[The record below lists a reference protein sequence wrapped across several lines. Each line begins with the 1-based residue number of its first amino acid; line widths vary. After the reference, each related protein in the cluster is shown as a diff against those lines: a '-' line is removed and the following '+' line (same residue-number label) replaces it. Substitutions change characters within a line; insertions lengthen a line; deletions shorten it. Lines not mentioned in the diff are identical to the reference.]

1 MQRRLPFL
9 ALLALSTTALAQ
21 TPAPTSAAPPAADPN
36 TYLEDIHGARALDT
50 VKRWNTRSLAALED
64 KPGYAA
70 YRQRALDLLQ
80 DARQIAMP
88 DQILG
93 DQVVNLWQDRANPR
107 GLWRVASLASFGSG
121 KPVWRKLIDVDALGK
136 AEGKSWVWKG
146 ATCRSP
152 SYDRCMIALSN
163 GGGDAVVEREFDI
176 PSGKFVADG
185 FVVPMFKSGVNWA
198 GPDALYVATD
208 FGPDSLTTSG
218 LPRTAKLWR
227 RGTPLSVATEIA
239 SAAPSDVGIN
249 TAVFTEGD
257 RRYALVSRDIDFFHS
272 KRSHVAADG
281 RLVATPLPDD
291 AVIDTV
297 LDGRLIA
304 TLSSDWRGIP
314 AGAVV
319 AYAIADVL
327 AGREPTIER
336 VLVPTARQAVEQ
348 VDSSKSV
355 LWVKMLDDVSGRLVS
370 LTRGADGVWTQSV
383 AALPTASTIH
393 LEATAGKDDL
403 AYAMVEGFL
412 SPPALYAVRPAT
424 KPVAVDTLPA
434 RFDASR
440 MQVEQRFATSK
451 DGTKIPYFL
460 VRKKGTPGSAA
471 GPVPALVHAYGGFRN
486 AQTPTYLVDQPYRSG
501 PAGLFWVEEGNA
513 FVLANIRGGGEYGP
527 RWHQATLRENRQ
539 KAYDDLHAVGDDLVR
554 TGVSAKR
561 KIAVSGRSNGGLL
574 VGVAM
579 EQRPDLYGAIVMGSP
594 LLDMQKYSHLS
605 AGASWMGEYG
615 DPDKPADWAFI
626 GQYSPYQNLKRG
638 VKYPVPFIYTSTEDD
653 RVHPGHA
660 RKFAARLEAYGDP
673 FFYYENPEGGHAAGA
688 DKIEDAKRA
697 ALVTV
702 YLNTQLAT
710 SPQR

>member
-21 TPAPTSAAPPAADPN
+21 TPAPVPATDPN
-36 TYLEDIHGARALDT
+36 AYLEDIHGTRALDT
-50 VKRWNTRSLAALED
+50 VKRWNTRSLAALEA
-64 KPGYAA
+64 KPGYAR

-80 DARQIAMP
+80 ANRQIATP

-93 DQVVNLWQDRANPR
+93 DQVLNLWQDKTNVR
-107 GLWRVASLASFGSG
+107 GLWRVASLASFTSG
-121 KPVWRKLIDVDALGK
+121 KPVWRTLIDVDALGK

-152 SYDRCMIALSN
+152 SYDHCMVALSN
-163 GGGDAVVEREFDI
+163 GGGDAVEEREFDI

-185 FVVPMFKSGVNWA
+185 FVVPSFKTRLNWA
-198 GPDALYVATD
+198 SPDALYVATD
-208 FGPDSLTTSG
+208 FGTGSLTKSG
-218 LPRTAKLWR
+218 YPRTVKRWQ
-227 RGTPLSVATEIA
+227 RGTPLTSASIVTSATQD
-239 SAAPSDVGIN
+239 DVGIS
-249 TAVFTEGD
+249 TDVYSEGD
-257 RRYALVSRDIDFFHS
+257 RRYAIVSRDVDFFHS
-272 KRSHVAADG
+272 KRNHVADDG
-281 RLVATPLPDD
+281 RLVASPLPDD
-291 AVIDTV
+291 AVLNTV

-304 TLSSDWRGIP
+304 TLASDWRGIP
-314 AGAVV
+314 SGSVV
-319 AYAIADVL
+319 AYSIADVL
-327 AGREPTIER
+327 ARLAPTIER
-336 VLVPTARQAVEQ
+336 VLVPTSTQAVEQ

-370 LTRGADGVWTQSV
+370 LTRGADGRWTQGV

-393 LEATAGKDDL
+393 LDATAGKDDV
-403 AYAMVEGFL
+403 AFAMVESFL
-412 SPPALYAVRPAT
+412 SPPALYAVRPNA
-424 KPVAVDTLPA
+424 KPVTVDTLPA
-434 RFDASR
+434 RFDAST
-440 MQVEQRFATSK
+440 MEVEQRFATSK

-460 VRKKGTPGSAA
+460 VRKKGTT

-527 RWHQATLRENRQ
+527 RWHQMPLRENRQ

-554 TGVSAKR
+554 TGVSAKQ

-594 LLDMQKYSHLS
+594 LLDMQRYSHLS
-605 AGASWMGEYG
+605 AGASWIGEYG

-626 GQYSPYQNLKRG
+626 SKYSPYQNLKRG
-638 VKYPVPFIYTSTEDD
+638 VKYPTPFIYTSTEDD

-660 RKFAARLEAYGDP
+660 RKFAARLEAYGNP
-673 FFYYENPEGGHAAGA
+673 FFYYESPEGGHAAGA

-702 YLNTQLAT
+702 YLNTQLGTAT
-710 SPQR
+710 TR

>member
-1 MQRRLPFL
+1 MSLRLPLL
-9 ALLALSTTALAQ
+9 ALLTLSTSAIAQ
-21 TPAPTSAAPPAADPN
+21 IPAADPPADPN
-36 TYLEDIHGARALDT
+36 AYLEDIHGARALDT
-50 VKRWNTRSLAALED
+50 VGTWNTRSLATLEA

-80 DARQIAMP
+80 ADRQIATP
-88 DQILG
+88 DQIIG
-93 DQVVNLWQDRANPR
+93 DQVLNLWQDRTNVR
-107 GLWRVASLASFGSG
+107 GLWRVTSLASFTSG
-121 KPVWRKLIDVDALGK
+121 KPVWRTLIDVDALGK

-152 SYDRCMIALSN
+152 SYDRCMVALSN

-185 FVVPMFKSGVNWA
+185 FVVPSFKTGLNWA
-198 GPDALYVATD
+198 GPNALYVATD
-208 FGPDSLTTSG
+208 FGPDSLTKSG
-218 LPRTAKLWR
+218 YPRTVKRWQ
-227 RGTPLSVATEIA
+227 RGTPLA
-239 SAAPSDVGIN
+239 SATIVTSATQDDVGIE
-249 TAVFTEGD
+249 TDVYPEGD
-257 RRYALVSRDIDFFHS
+257 QRYALVSCNVDFFHS
-272 KRSHVAADG
+272 KRSHIAGDG
-281 RLVATPLPDD
+281 GLVATPLPDD
-291 AVIDTV
+291 AVINTV

-304 TLSSDWRGIP
+304 TLASDWRGIP
-314 AGAVV
+314 SGSVV
-319 AYAIADVL
+319 AYSIADVV
-327 AGREPTIER
+327 AGRAPTIER
-336 VLVPTARQAVEQ
+336 VLVPTATQAVEQ

-370 LTRGADGVWTQSV
+370 LTRGAGGAWAQSV

-393 LEATAGKDDL
+393 LDATAGKDDL
-403 AYAMVEGFL
+403 AFAMVESFL
-412 SPPALYAVRPAT
+412 SPPALYAVRPTA
-424 KPVAVDTLPA
+424 KPVTVDTLPA
-434 RFDASR
+434 RFDAST

-451 DGTKIPYFL
+451 DGTKSPYFL
-460 VRKKGTPGSAA
+460 VRKKGTT

-594 LLDMQKYSHLS
+594 LLDMQRYSHLS
-605 AGASWMGEYG
+605 AGASWIGEYG
-615 DPDKPADWAFI
+615 DPDKQDDWAFI
-626 GQYSPYQNLKRG
+626 SQYSPYQNLKRG
-638 VKYPVPFIYTSTEDD
+638 VQYPVPFIYTSTEDD

-702 YLNTQLAT
+702 YLNTQLGTA
-710 SPQR
+710 PRR

>member
-21 TPAPTSAAPPAADPN
+21 TPAPATDPN
-36 TYLEDIHGARALDT
+36 AYLEDIHGTRALDT
-50 VKRWNTRSLAALED
+50 VKRWNTQSLAALEA
-64 KPGYAA
+64 KPGYAR

-80 DARQIAMP
+80 ADRQIATP

-93 DQVVNLWQDRANPR
+93 DQVLNLWQDKTNVR
-107 GLWRVASLASFGSG
+107 GLWRVASLASFTSG
-121 KPVWRKLIDVDALGK
+121 KPVWQTLIDVDALGK
-136 AEGKSWVWKG
+136 TEGKSWVWKG

-152 SYDRCMIALSN
+152 SYDRCMVALSN
-163 GGGDAVVEREFDI
+163 GGGDAVEEREFDI
-176 PSGKFVADG
+176 PTGKFVADG
-185 FVVPMFKSGVNWA
+185 FVLPSFKTGLNWA

-208 FGPDSLTTSG
+208 FGAGSLTKSG
-218 LPRTAKLWR
+218 YPRTVKRWQ
-227 RGTPLSVATEIA
+227 RGTSLAA
-239 SAAPSDVGIN
+239 SATVTSATADDVGIETN
-249 TAVFTEGD
+249 VFTDGD
-257 RRYALVSRDIDFFHS
+257 RRYPLVSRNVDFFHS
-272 KRSHVAADG
+272 KRSHIAENG
-281 RLVATPLPDD
+281 RLVPSPLPDD
-291 AVIDTV
+291 AEINAV

-304 TLSSDWRGIP
+304 TLASDWKGIP
-314 AGAVV
+314 SGSVV
-319 AYAIADVL
+319 AYSVPDVL
-327 AGREPTIER
+327 AGRTPTIER
-336 VLVPTARQAVEQ
+336 VLVPTATQAVEQ

-370 LTRGADGVWTQSV
+370 LTRGADGIWTQGV
-383 AALPTASTIH
+383 ATLPTASTIH
-393 LEATAGKDDL
+393 LEATAGKDDV
-403 AYAMVEGFL
+403 AFAVVESFL
-412 SPPALYAVRPAT
+412 SPPALYAVRPNA
-424 KPVAVDTLPA
+424 KPVTVDTLPA
-434 RFDASR
+434 RFDASA

-460 VRKKGTPGSAA
+460 VRKKGAT
-471 GPVPALVHAYGGFRN
+471 GPMPALVHAYGGFRN

-527 RWHQATLRENRQ
+527 RWHQMPLRENRQ

-594 LLDMQKYSHLS
+594 LLDMQRYSHLS
-605 AGASWMGEYG
+605 AGASWIGEYG

-626 GQYSPYQNLKRG
+626 SKYSPYQNLKRG
-638 VKYPVPFIYTSTEDD
+638 VQYPTPFIYTSTEDD

-660 RKFAARLEAYGDP
+660 RKFAARLEAYRDP

-702 YLNTQLAT
+702 YLNAQLA
-710 SPQR
+710 PQR

>member
-1 MQRRLPFL
+1 MMQRRLPLL
-9 ALLALSTTALAQ
+9 ALLALSMTALAQ
-21 TPAPTSAAPPAADPN
+21 TPAADPN
-36 TYLEDIHGARALDT
+36 AYLEDIHGARALET
-50 VKRWNTRSLAALED
+50 VKQWNTRSLAALEA
-64 KPGYAA
+64 KPGYAK

-80 DARQIAMP
+80 ADRQIATP
-88 DQILG
+88 DDVFG
-93 DQVVNLWQDRANPR
+93 DQVLNLWQDKTNVR
-107 GLWRVASLASFGSG
+107 GLWRVASLSSFTSG
-121 KPVWRKLIDVDALGK
+121 KPVWRTLIDVDALGK

-146 ATCRSP
+146 VTCRSP
-152 SYDRCMIALSN
+152 SYDRCMVALSN

-185 FVVPMFKSGVNWA
+185 FVVPIFKTRLSWA
-198 GPDALYVATD
+198 GPDSLYVATD
-208 FGPDSLTTSG
+208 FGAASLTKSG
-218 LPRTAKLWR
+218 YPRTAKLWR
-227 RGTPLSVATEIA
+227 RGTPLTAAIEIA
-239 SAAPSDVGIN
+239 SATPEDVGIN
-249 TAVFTEGD
+249 VSVFSEGEQ
-257 RRYALVSRDIDFFHS
+257 RYPLVVRDTDFFHS
-272 KRSHVAADG
+272 KRSHVAQDG
-281 RLVATPLPDD
+281 RLVPSPLPDD
-291 AVIDTV
+291 AVINTV

-304 TLSSDWRGIP
+304 TLASEWRGVP

-319 AYAIADVL
+319 AYSIADVL
-327 AGREPTIER
+327 AGRAPTIEQ
-336 VLVPTARQAVEQ
+336 VLVPTATQAVEQ

-355 LWVKMLDDVSGRLVS
+355 LWVKMLDNVSGRLAS
-370 LTRGADGVWTQSV
+370 LTRGADGTWTQSV
-383 AALPTASTIH
+383 AALPAASTIH
-393 LEATAGKDDL
+393 LDATAGRDDL
-403 AYAMVEGFL
+403 AFAMVESFL
-412 SPPALYAVRPAT
+412 SPPALYAIRPAA

-434 RFDASR
+434 RFDAST

-460 VRKKGTPGSAA
+460 VRKKITAESAPA
-471 GPVPALVHAYGGFRN
+471 PVPALVHAYGGFRN

-594 LLDMQKYSHLS
+594 LLDMQRYSHLS
-605 AGASWMGEYG
+605 AGASWIGEYG

-626 GQYSPYQNLKRG
+626 SQYSPYQNLKRG
-638 VKYPVPFIYTSTEDD
+638 VQYPVPFIYTSTEDD

-702 YLNTQLAT
+702 YLNTQLVTA
-710 SPQR
+710 PQR

>member
-1 MQRRLPFL
+1 MMSLRLPLL
-9 ALLALSTTALAQ
+9 AFLALSTSAIAQ
-21 TPAPTSAAPPAADPN
+21 TPAADPN
-36 TYLEDIHGARALDT
+36 AYLEDIHGARALET
-50 VKRWNTRSLAALED
+50 VKRWNTQSLAALEA
-64 KPGYAA
+64 KPGFAR

-80 DARQIAMP
+80 ADRQIATP

-93 DQVVNLWQDRANPR
+93 DQVLNLWQDKTNVR
-107 GLWRVASLASFGSG
+107 GLWRIASLASFTGG
-121 KPVWRKLIDVDALGK
+121 KPVWRTLIDVDALGK

-152 SYDRCMIALSN
+152 SYDRCMVALSN

-176 PSGKFVADG
+176 PSGKFVTDG
-185 FVVPMFKSGVNWA
+185 FVVPMFKTGVNWA

-227 RGTPLSVATEIA
+227 RGTPLTAATAIA
-239 SAAPSDVGIN
+239 SAAKSDVGID
-249 TAVFTEGD
+249 TTVFTERD
-257 RRYALVSRDIDFFHS
+257 RRYALVSRDTDFFHA

-291 AVIDTV
+291 AVINAV

-327 AGREPTIER
+327 AGRAPTIER
-336 VLVPTARQAVEQ
+336 VLVPTATQAVEQ

-370 LTRGADGVWTQSV
+370 LTRGADGVWTPSV

-393 LEATAGKDDL
+393 LEATAGKDDTAFAL
-403 AYAMVEGFL
+403 VEGFL
-412 SPPALYAVRPAT
+412 SPPALYAVRPNASPT
-424 KPVAVDTLPA
+424 AVDTLPA
-434 RFDASR
+434 RFDAST

-460 VRKKGTPGSAA
+460 VRKKGTPGSGA

-594 LLDMQKYSHLS
+594 LLDMKTYSHLS

-615 DPDKPADWAFI
+615 DPDKPSDWAFI
-626 GQYSPYQNLKRG
+626 SRYSPYQNLKRG

-688 DKIEDAKRA
+688 DRIEDAKRA

-702 YLNTQLAT
+702 YLNTQLGTA
-710 SPQR
+710 PQR

>member
-21 TPAPTSAAPPAADPN
+21 TPAPATDPN
-36 TYLEDIHGARALDT
+36 AYLEDIHGARALDT
-50 VKRWNTRSLAALED
+50 VKRWNTQSLAALET
-64 KPGYAA
+64 KPGYAR

-80 DARQIAMP
+80 ADRQIATP

-93 DQVVNLWQDRANPR
+93 DQVLNLWQDKTNVR
-107 GLWRVASLASFGSG
+107 GLWRVASLASFTSG
-121 KPVWRKLIDVDALGK
+121 KPVWRTLIDVDALGK

-152 SYDRCMIALSN
+152 SYDRCMVELSN

-176 PSGKFVADG
+176 PSGKFVTDG
-185 FVVPMFKSGVNWA
+185 FVVPSFKTGLNWA
-198 GPDALYVATD
+198 GPNALYVATD
-208 FGPDSLTTSG
+208 FGPDSLTKSG
-218 LPRTAKLWR
+218 YPRTVKRWQ
-227 RGTPLSVATEIA
+227 RGTPLAAATIVT
-239 SAAPSDVGIN
+239 SATPDDVGIETN
-249 TAVFTEGD
+249 VFFEGD
-257 RRYALVSRDIDFFHS
+257 RRYALVSRNVDFFHS
-272 KRSHVAADG
+272 KRSHIADDG
-281 RLVATPLPDD
+281 RLVPSPLPDD
-291 AVIDTV
+291 AVMSTV

-304 TLSSDWRGIP
+304 TLASDWHGIP
-314 AGAVV
+314 SGSVI
-319 AYAIADVL
+319 AYSIADVL
-327 AGREPTIER
+327 AGRAPTIER
-336 VLVPTARQAVEQ
+336 VLVPTATQAVEQ
-348 VDSSKSV
+348 VDSSKSA
-355 LWVKMLDDVSGRLVS
+355 LWVKMLDDVSGQLVS
-370 LTRGADGVWTQSV
+370 LTRGADGVWTRGV
-383 AALPTASTIH
+383 ATLPTASTIH
-393 LEATAGKDDL
+393 LEATAGRDDV
-403 AYAMVEGFL
+403 AFAVVENFL
-412 SPPALYAVRPAT
+412 SPPALYAVRPNA

-434 RFDASR
+434 RFDAST

-460 VRKKGTPGSAA
+460 VRKKGTT

-527 RWHQATLRENRQ
+527 RWHQIPLRENRQ

-594 LLDMQKYSHLS
+594 LLDMQRYSHLS
-605 AGASWMGEYG
+605 AGASWIGEYG

-626 GQYSPYQNLKRG
+626 SKYSPYQNLKRG
-638 VKYPVPFIYTSTEDD
+638 VRYPTPFIYTSTEDD

-702 YLNTQLAT
+702 YLNAQLA
-710 SPQR
+710 PQR

>member
-1 MQRRLPFL
+1 MMQRRLPFL
-9 ALLALSTTALAQ
+9 ALLALSTTTLAQ
-21 TPAPTSAAPPAADPN
+21 TPAPATDPN
-36 TYLEDIHGARALDT
+36 LYLEDIHGARALDT
-50 VKRWNTRSLAALED
+50 VKRWNTRSLAALEA
-64 KPGYAA
+64 KPGYAR

-80 DARQIAMP
+80 ADRQIATP

-93 DQVVNLWQDRANPR
+93 DQVLNLWQDKTNVR
-107 GLWRVASLASFGSG
+107 GLWRVASLASFSSG
-121 KPVWRKLIDVDALGK
+121 KPVWRTLIDVDALGK

-152 SYDRCMIALSN
+152 SYDRCMVALSN
-163 GGGDAVVEREFDI
+163 GGGDAVEEREFDI

-185 FVVPMFKSGVNWA
+185 FVVPSFKTRLNWA

-208 FGPDSLTTSG
+208 FGSGSLTKSG
-218 LPRTAKLWR
+218 YPRTVKRWQ
-227 RGTPLSVATEIA
+227 RGTPLA
-239 SAAPSDVGIN
+239 SATIVTSAMQDDVGID
-249 TAVFTEGD
+249 TDVYTEAD
-257 RRYALVSRDIDFFHS
+257 RRYAVVARNVDFFHS
-272 KRSHVAADG
+272 KRSHVADDG
-281 RLVATPLPDD
+281 RLVPSPLPDD
-291 AVIDTV
+291 AVLNTV

-304 TLSSDWRGIP
+304 TLASDWRGIP
-314 AGAVV
+314 SGSVV
-319 AYAIADVL
+319 AYGIADVL
-327 AGREPTIER
+327 AGRAPTIER
-336 VLVPTARQAVEQ
+336 VLVPSKTQAVEQ
-348 VDSSKSV
+348 VDSSRSV

-370 LTRGADGVWTQSV
+370 LTRGADGVWTQRV
-383 AALPTASTIH
+383 AALPSSSTIH
-393 LEATAGKDDL
+393 LDATAGKDDV
-403 AYAMVEGFL
+403 AFAMVESFL
-412 SPPALYAVRPAT
+412 SPPALYAVRPDAE
-424 KPVAVDTLPA
+424 PVAVDTLPA
-434 RFDASR
+434 RFDAST

-460 VRKKGTPGSAA
+460 VRKKGTT

-527 RWHQATLRENRQ
+527 RWHQMPLRENRQ

-594 LLDMQKYSHLS
+594 LLDMQRYSHLS
-605 AGASWMGEYG
+605 AGASWIGEYG

-626 GQYSPYQNLKRG
+626 ARYSPYQNLKRG
-638 VKYPVPFIYTSTEDD
+638 LRYPTPFIYTSTEDD

-702 YLNTQLAT
+702 YLNTQPGTGAV
-710 SPQR
+710 R

>member
-1 MQRRLPFL
+1 MMQRRLPFL

-21 TPAPTSAAPPAADPN
+21 TPAPATDPN
-36 TYLEDIHGARALDT
+36 LYLEDIHGARALDT
-50 VKRWNTRSLAALED
+50 VKRWNTRSLAALEA
-64 KPGYAA
+64 KPGYAR

-80 DARQIAMP
+80 ADRQIATP
-88 DQILG
+88 DQIVG
-93 DQVVNLWQDRANPR
+93 DQVLNLWQDKTNVR
-107 GLWRVASLASFGSG
+107 GLWRVASLASFSSG
-121 KPVWRKLIDVDALGK
+121 KPVWRTLIDVDALGK

-152 SYDRCMIALSN
+152 SYDRCMVALSN
-163 GGGDAVVEREFDI
+163 GGGDAVEEREFDI

-185 FVVPMFKSGVNWA
+185 FVVPSFKTRLNWA

-208 FGPDSLTTSG
+208 FGTGSLTKSG
-218 LPRTAKLWR
+218 YPRTVKRWQ
-227 RGTPLSVATEIA
+227 RGTPLA
-239 SAAPSDVGIN
+239 SATIVTSAMQDDVGIDSD
-249 TAVFTEGD
+249 VYTEAD
-257 RRYALVSRDIDFFHS
+257 RRYAVVSRNVDFFHS
-272 KRSHVAADG
+272 KRSHVADDG
-281 RLVATPLPDD
+281 RLVPSPLPDD
-291 AVIDTV
+291 AVLNTV

-304 TLSSDWRGIP
+304 TLASDWRGI
-314 AGAVV
+314 ASGSVV
-319 AYAIADVL
+319 AYGIADVL
-327 AGREPTIER
+327 AGRAPTIER
-336 VLVPTARQAVEQ
+336 VLVPTKTQAVEQ
-348 VDSSKSV
+348 VDSSRSV

-370 LTRGADGVWTQSV
+370 LTRGTDGVWTQRV
-383 AALPTASTIH
+383 AALPSSSTIH
-393 LEATAGKDDL
+393 LDATAGKDDV
-403 AYAMVEGFL
+403 AFAMVESFL
-412 SPPALYAVRPAT
+412 SPPALYAVRPDA

-434 RFDASR
+434 RFDAST

-460 VRKKGTPGSAA
+460 VRKKGTT

-527 RWHQATLRENRQ
+527 RWHQMPLRENRQ

-594 LLDMQKYSHLS
+594 LLDMQRYSHLS
-605 AGASWMGEYG
+605 AGASWIGEYG

-626 GQYSPYQNLKRG
+626 ARYSPYQNLKRG
-638 VKYPVPFIYTSTEDD
+638 VRYPTPFIYTSTEDD

-660 RKFAARLEAYGDP
+660 RKFAARLEAYGNP

-702 YLNTQLAT
+702 YLNTQLGTGAI
-710 SPQR
+710 R

>member
-1 MQRRLPFL
+1 MSLRLPIF
-9 ALLALSTTALAQ
+9 ALLALSTSAVAQ
-21 TPAPTSAAPPAADPN
+21 TPAADPN
-36 TYLEDIHGARALDT
+36 AYLEDIHGARALDT
-50 VKRWNTRSLAALED
+50 VKRWNTRSLATLEA
-64 KPGYAA
+64 KPGYAR

-80 DARQIAMP
+80 ADRQIATP
-88 DQILG
+88 DQIIG
-93 DQVVNLWQDRANPR
+93 DQVLNLWQDKTNVR
-107 GLWRVASLASFGSG
+107 GLWRVASLASFTSG
-121 KPVWRKLIDVDALGK
+121 KPVWRTLIDVDALGK

-146 ATCRSP
+146 GTCRSP

-176 PSGKFVADG
+176 PSGKFVTDG
-185 FVVPMFKSGVNWA
+185 FVVPIFKTRLSWA
-198 GPDALYVATD
+198 GPDSLYVATD
-208 FGPDSLTTSG
+208 FGAGSLTKSG
-218 LPRTAKLWR
+218 YPRTAKLWR
-227 RGTPLSVATEIA
+227 RGTPLTTATEIA
-239 SAAPSDVGIN
+239 SATQDDVGIN
-249 TAVFTEGD
+249 VSVFPDGEQ
-257 RRYALVSRDIDFFHS
+257 RYPLVVRDTDFFHS
-272 KRSHVAADG
+272 KRSHVAQDG
-281 RLVATPLPDD
+281 RLVPSPLPDD
-291 AVIDTV
+291 AVINTV

-304 TLSSDWRGIP
+304 TLASDWRGIP

-319 AYAIADVL
+319 AYSIADVL
-327 AGREPTIER
+327 AGRAPTIER
-336 VLVPTARQAVEQ
+336 VLVPTATQAVEQ

-355 LWVKMLDDVSGRLVS
+355 LWVKMLDNVSGRLVS
-370 LTRGADGVWTQSV
+370 LTRSANGSWTQTV
-383 AALPTASTIH
+383 AALPAASTIH
-393 LEATAGKDDL
+393 LDATAGKDDL
-403 AYAMVEGFL
+403 AFAMVESFL
-412 SPPALYAVRPAT
+412 SPPALYAIRPGA

-434 RFDASR
+434 RFDPST

-460 VRKKGTPGSAA
+460 VRKKITAESGPA
-471 GPVPALVHAYGGFRN
+471 PVPALVHAYGGFRN

-594 LLDMQKYSHLS
+594 LLDMQRYSHLS
-605 AGASWMGEYG
+605 AGASWIGEYG

-626 GQYSPYQNLKRG
+626 SQYSPYQNLKRG
-638 VKYPVPFIYTSTEDD
+638 MKYPVPFIYTSTEDD

-660 RKFAARLEAYGDP
+660 RKFAGRLEAYGDP
-673 FFYYENPEGGHAAGA
+673 FFFYENPEGGHAAGA

-702 YLNTQLAT
+702 YLNAQLA
-710 SPQR
+710 SQR

>member
-1 MQRRLPFL
+1 MMHLRLPL
-9 ALLALSTTALAQ
+9 LTLLAVSASALAQ
-21 TPAPTSAAPPAADPN
+21 APVADPN
-36 TYLEDIHGARALDT
+36 AYLEDIHGARALET
-50 VKRWNTRSLAALED
+50 VKRWNTRSLAALEA

-80 DARQIAMP
+80 DARQIATP

-93 DQVVNLWQDRANPR
+93 DQVVNLWQDKANPR
-107 GLWRVASLASFGSG
+107 GLWRVASLASFTSG
-121 KPVWRKLIDVDALGK
+121 KPVWRTLIDVDALGK

-152 SYDRCMIALSN
+152 SYDRCMVALSN

-198 GPDALYVATD
+198 GPDALYLATD

-227 RGTPLSVATEIA
+227 RGTPLTAATEIA

-249 TAVFTEGD
+249 VAVFTEGD
-257 RRYALVSRDIDFFHS
+257 RRYPLVSRDTDFFHS
-272 KRSHVAADG
+272 KRSHVAGDG
-281 RLVATPLPDD
+281 RLVPTPLPDD
-291 AVIDTV
+291 VVIDAV

-304 TLSSDWRGIP
+304 TLASDWRGIP

-319 AYAIADVL
+319 AYSIADVL
-327 AGREPTIER
+327 AGRSPTIER
-336 VLVPTARQAVEQ
+336 VLVPTSTLAVEQ
-348 VDSSKSV
+348 VGSSKSV

-370 LTRGADGVWTQSV
+370 LTRGPDGVWTQSV

-403 AYAMVEGFL
+403 AFAMVEGFL
-412 SPPALYAVRPAT
+412 SPPALYAVRPTA
-424 KPVAVDTLPA
+424 KPTAVDTLPA
-434 RFDASR
+434 RFDAST

-451 DGTKIPYFL
+451 DGAKIPYFL
-460 VRKKGTPGSAA
+460 VRKKGAPGSAA
-471 GPVPALVHAYGGFRN
+471 VPVPALVHAYGGFRN

-626 GQYSPYQNLKRG
+626 SKYSPYQNLKRG

-660 RKFAARLEAYGDP
+660 RKFAARLEAYDDP

-688 DKIEDAKRA
+688 DRIEDAKRA

-702 YLNTQLAT
+702 YLNSQLG
-710 SPQR
+710 SGPQR

>member
-1 MQRRLPFL
+1 MMQRRLPFL

-21 TPAPTSAAPPAADPN
+21 TPAPATDPN
-36 TYLEDIHGARALDT
+36 LYLEDIHGARALDT
-50 VKRWNTRSLAALED
+50 VKRWNTRSLAALEA
-64 KPGYAA
+64 KPGYAR

-80 DARQIAMP
+80 ADRQIATP
-88 DQILG
+88 DQIVG
-93 DQVVNLWQDRANPR
+93 DQVLNLWQDKTNVR
-107 GLWRVASLASFGSG
+107 GLWRVASLASFSSG
-121 KPVWRKLIDVDALGK
+121 KPVWRTLIDVDALGK

-152 SYDRCMIALSN
+152 SYDRCMVALSN
-163 GGGDAVVEREFDI
+163 GGGDAVEEREFDI

-185 FVVPMFKSGVNWA
+185 FVLPSFKTRLNWA

-208 FGPDSLTTSG
+208 FGSGSLTKSG
-218 LPRTAKLWR
+218 YPRTVKRWQ
-227 RGTPLSVATEIA
+227 RGTPLA
-239 SAAPSDVGIN
+239 SATIVTSAMQDDVGID
-249 TAVFTEGD
+249 TDVYTEAD
-257 RRYALVSRDIDFFHS
+257 LRYAVVSRNVDFFHS
-272 KRSHVAADG
+272 KRSHVADDG
-281 RLVATPLPDD
+281 RLVPSPLPDD
-291 AVIDTV
+291 AVLNTV

-304 TLSSDWRGIP
+304 TLASDWRGIP
-314 AGAVV
+314 SGSVV
-319 AYAIADVL
+319 AYGIADVL
-327 AGREPTIER
+327 AGRAPTIER
-336 VLVPTARQAVEQ
+336 VLVPTKTQAVEQ
-348 VDSSKSV
+348 VDSSRSV

-370 LTRGADGVWTQSV
+370 LTRGADGVWTQRV
-383 AALPTASTIH
+383 AALPSSSTIH
-393 LEATAGKDDL
+393 LDATAGKDDV
-403 AYAMVEGFL
+403 AFAMVESFL
-412 SPPALYAVRPAT
+412 SPPALYAVRPDA

-434 RFDASR
+434 RFDAST

-460 VRKKGTPGSAA
+460 VRKKGTT

-527 RWHQATLRENRQ
+527 RWHQMPLRENRQ
-539 KAYDDLHAVGDDLVR
+539 RAYDDLHAVGDDLVR

-594 LLDMQKYSHLS
+594 LLDMQRYSHLS
-605 AGASWMGEYG
+605 AGASWIGEYG

-626 GQYSPYQNLKRG
+626 ARYSPYQNLKRG
-638 VKYPVPFIYTSTEDD
+638 VGYPTPFIYTSTEDD

-702 YLNTQLAT
+702 YLNTQLGTGAI
-710 SPQR
+710 R

>member
-21 TPAPTSAAPPAADPN
+21 TQTQTPAPATDPN
-36 TYLEDIHGARALDT
+36 LYLEDIHGARALDT
-50 VKRWNTRSLAALED
+50 VKRWNARSLAALEA
-64 KPGYAA
+64 KPGYAR

-80 DARQIAMP
+80 ADRQIATP
-88 DQILG
+88 DLILG
-93 DQVVNLWQDRANPR
+93 DQVLNLWQDKTNVR
-107 GLWRVASLASFGSG
+107 GLWRVASLAAFTSG
-121 KPVWRKLIDVDALGK
+121 KPVWRTLIDVDALGK

-152 SYDRCMIALSN
+152 SYDRCMVALSN
-163 GGGDAVVEREFDI
+163 GGGDAVEMREFDI

-185 FVVPMFKSGVNWA
+185 FVVPSFKTGLNWA

-208 FGPDSLTTSG
+208 FGAGSLTKSG
-218 LPRTAKLWR
+218 YPRMVKRWQ
-227 RGTPLSVATEIA
+227 RGTPLAAATVVT
-239 SAAPSDVGIN
+239 SATQDDVGIE
-249 TAVFTEGD
+249 TSVFTEGA
-257 RRYALVSRDIDFFHS
+257 RRYALVSRNVDFFHS
-272 KRSHVAADG
+272 TRSHVADDG
-281 RLVATPLPDD
+281 RLVPSPLPDD
-291 AVIDTV
+291 AEINAV

-304 TLSSDWRGIP
+304 TLASDWKGVP
-314 AGAVV
+314 SGSVV
-319 AYAIADVL
+319 DYAIADVL
-327 AGREPTIER
+327 AGRAPTIER
-336 VLVPTARQAVEQ
+336 VLVPTATQAVEQ

-370 LTRGADGVWTQSV
+370 LTRAADGVWTQGV
-383 AALPTASTIH
+383 VALPTASTIH
-393 LEATAGKDDL
+393 LDATAGKDDV
-403 AYAMVEGFL
+403 AFAMVESFL
-412 SPPALYAVRPAT
+412 SPPALYAVRPGA
-424 KPVAVDTLPA
+424 KPVTVDTLPA
-434 RFDASR
+434 RFDAST
-440 MQVEQRFATSK
+440 MQVDQRFATSK

-460 VRKKGTPGSAA
+460 VRKKGTT

-527 RWHQATLRENRQ
+527 RWHQMPLRENRQ

-579 EQRPDLYGAIVMGSP
+579 EQRPDLYGAVVMGSP
-594 LLDMQKYSHLS
+594 LLDMQRYSHLS
-605 AGASWMGEYG
+605 AGASWIGEYG
-615 DPDKPADWAFI
+615 DPDTPADWAFI
-626 GQYSPYQNLKRG
+626 SRYSPYQNLKRG
-638 VKYPVPFIYTSTEDD
+638 VTYPTPFIYTSTEDD

-702 YLNTQLAT
+702 YLNTQLGGAVN
-710 SPQR
+710 R

>member
-1 MQRRLPFL
+1 MHQRLPFL

-21 TPAPTSAAPPAADPN
+21 TPAPAPVADPN
-36 TYLEDIHGARALDT
+36 AYLEDIHGARALDT
-50 VKRWNTRSLAALED
+50 VKRWNTRSLAALEA
-64 KPGYAA
+64 KPGYAR

-80 DARQIAMP
+80 ADRQIANP
-88 DQILG
+88 DQVIG
-93 DQVVNLWQDRANPR
+93 DQVLNLWQDKTSVR
-107 GLWRVASLASFGSG
+107 GLWRVASLASFSSG
-121 KPVWRKLIDVDALGK
+121 KPAWRTLIDVDALGK

-152 SYDRCMIALSN
+152 SYDRCMVALSN
-163 GGGDAVVEREFDI
+163 GGGDAVEEREFDI

-185 FVVPMFKSGVNWA
+185 FVVPSFKTDLNWA

-208 FGPDSLTTSG
+208 FGPDSLTKSG
-218 LPRTAKLWR
+218 YPRIVKRWQ
-227 RGTPLSVATEIA
+227 RGTPLSSAKIVTSATQD
-239 SAAPSDVGIN
+239 DVGIESN
-249 TAVFTEGD
+249 VFTEGD
-257 RRYALVSRDIDFFHS
+257 RRYALVSRNVDFFHS
-272 KRSHVAADG
+272 KRSHLGDDG
-281 RLVATPLPDD
+281 QLVPTPLPDD
-291 AVIDTV
+291 AVINTV

-304 TLSSDWRGIP
+304 TLASDWRGVP

-319 AYAIADVL
+319 AYSIADVV
-327 AGREPTIER
+327 AGRAPTIER
-336 VLVPTARQAVEQ
+336 VLMPTATQAVEQ

-370 LTRGADGVWTQSV
+370 LTRGADGVWTQMV

-393 LEATAGKDDL
+393 LDATAGKDDL
-403 AYAMVEGFL
+403 AFATVESFL
-412 SPPALYAVRPAT
+412 SPPALYAIRPAT

-434 RFDASR
+434 RFDASK

-460 VRKKGTPGSAA
+460 VRKKGTS

-527 RWHQATLRENRQ
+527 RWHQMPLRENRQ

-594 LLDMQKYSHLS
+594 LLDMQRYSHLS
-605 AGASWMGEYG
+605 AGASWIGEYG

-626 GQYSPYQNLKRG
+626 SQYSPYQNLKRG

-660 RKFAARLEAYGDP
+660 RKFAARLEDYGDP

-702 YLNTQLAT
+702 YLNTQLGTA
-710 SPQR
+710 PQR

>member
-1 MQRRLPFL
+1 MMQRRLPFL

-21 TPAPTSAAPPAADPN
+21 TPAPATDPN
-36 TYLEDIHGARALDT
+36 AYLEDIHGTRALDT
-50 VKRWNTRSLAALED
+50 VKRWNTQSLAALEA
-64 KPGYAA
+64 KPGYAR
-70 YRQRALDLLQ
+70 YRQRALELLQ
-80 DARQIAMP
+80 ADRQIATP

-93 DQVVNLWQDRANPR
+93 DQVLNLWQDKTNVR
-107 GLWRVASLASFGSG
+107 GLWRVASLASFTSG
-121 KPVWRKLIDVDALGK
+121 KPVWRTLIDVDALGK

-152 SYDRCMIALSN
+152 SYDRCMVELSN

-176 PSGKFVADG
+176 PSGKFVTDG
-185 FVVPMFKSGVNWA
+185 FVVPSFKTGLNWA
-198 GPDALYVATD
+198 GPNALYVATD
-208 FGPDSLTTSG
+208 FGPDSLTKSG
-218 LPRTAKLWR
+218 YPRTVKRWQ
-227 RGTPLSVATEIA
+227 RGTPLAAATIVT
-239 SAAPSDVGIN
+239 SATPDDVGIETN
-249 TAVFTEGD
+249 VFFEGD
-257 RRYALVSRDIDFFHS
+257 RRYALVSRNVDFFHS
-272 KRSHVAADG
+272 KRSHIADDG
-281 RLVATPLPDD
+281 RLVPSPLPDD
-291 AVIDTV
+291 AVMSTV

-304 TLSSDWRGIP
+304 TLASDWHGIP
-314 AGAVV
+314 SGSVI
-319 AYAIADVL
+319 AYSIADVL
-327 AGREPTIER
+327 AGRAPTIER
-336 VLVPTARQAVEQ
+336 VLVPTATQAVEQ
-348 VDSSKSV
+348 VDSSKSA
-355 LWVKMLDDVSGRLVS
+355 LWVKMLDDVSGQLVS
-370 LTRGADGVWTQSV
+370 LTRGADGVWTRGV
-383 AALPTASTIH
+383 ATLPTASTIH
-393 LEATAGKDDL
+393 LEATAGRDDV
-403 AYAMVEGFL
+403 AFAVVENFL
-412 SPPALYAVRPAT
+412 SPPALYAVRPNA

-434 RFDASR
+434 RFDAST

-460 VRKKGTPGSAA
+460 VRKKGTT

-527 RWHQATLRENRQ
+527 RWHQIPLRENRQ

-594 LLDMQKYSHLS
+594 LLDMQRYSHLS
-605 AGASWMGEYG
+605 AGASWIGEYG

-626 GQYSPYQNLKRG
+626 SKYSPYQNLKRG
-638 VKYPVPFIYTSTEDD
+638 VRYPTPFIYTSTEDD

-702 YLNTQLAT
+702 YLNAQLA
-710 SPQR
+710 PQR

>member
-1 MQRRLPFL
+1 MSLRLPIF
-9 ALLALSTTALAQ
+9 ALLALSTSAVAQ
-21 TPAPTSAAPPAADPN
+21 TPAADPN
-36 TYLEDIHGARALDT
+36 AYLEDIHGARALDT
-50 VKRWNTRSLAALED
+50 VKRWNTRSLATLEA
-64 KPGYAA
+64 KPGYAR

-80 DARQIAMP
+80 ADRQIATP
-88 DQILG
+88 DQIIG
-93 DQVVNLWQDRANPR
+93 DQVLNLWQDKTNVR
-107 GLWRVASLASFGSG
+107 GLWRVASLASFTSG
-121 KPVWRKLIDVDALGK
+121 KPVWRTLIDVDALGK

-146 ATCRSP
+146 GTCRSP

-176 PSGKFVADG
+176 PSGKFVTDG
-185 FVVPMFKSGVNWA
+185 FVVPIFKTRLSWA
-198 GPDALYVATD
+198 GPDSLYVATD
-208 FGPDSLTTSG
+208 FGAGSLTKSG
-218 LPRTAKLWR
+218 YPRTAKLWR
-227 RGTPLSVATEIA
+227 RGTPLTTATEIA
-239 SAAPSDVGIN
+239 SATQDVVGIN
-249 TAVFTEGD
+249 VSVFPDGEH
-257 RRYALVSRDIDFFHS
+257 RYPLVVRDTDFFHS
-272 KRSHVAADG
+272 KRSHVAQDG
-281 RLVATPLPDD
+281 RLVPSPLPDD
-291 AVIDTV
+291 AVINTV

-304 TLSSDWRGIP
+304 TLASDWRGIP

-319 AYAIADVL
+319 AYSIADVL
-327 AGREPTIER
+327 AGRAPTIER
-336 VLVPTARQAVEQ
+336 VLVPTATQAVEQ

-355 LWVKMLDDVSGRLVS
+355 LWVKMLDNVSGRLVS
-370 LTRGADGVWTQSV
+370 LTRSANGSWTQTV
-383 AALPTASTIH
+383 AALPAASTIH
-393 LEATAGKDDL
+393 LDATAGKDDL
-403 AYAMVEGFL
+403 AFAMVESFL
-412 SPPALYAVRPAT
+412 SPPALYAIRPGA

-434 RFDASR
+434 RFDAST

-460 VRKKGTPGSAA
+460 VRKKITAESGPA
-471 GPVPALVHAYGGFRN
+471 PVPALVHAYGGFRN

-594 LLDMQKYSHLS
+594 LLDMQRYSHLS
-605 AGASWMGEYG
+605 AGASWIHEYG

-626 GQYSPYQNLKRG
+626 SQYSPYQNLKRG
-638 VKYPVPFIYTSTEDD
+638 MKYPVPFIYTSTEDD

-660 RKFAARLEAYGDP
+660 RKFAARLEQYGDP

-688 DKIEDAKRA
+688 DKIEYAKRA

-702 YLNTQLAT
+702 YLNTQLRTA
-710 SPQR
+710 PQR

>member
-1 MQRRLPFL
+1 MHQRLPLL

-21 TPAPTSAAPPAADPN
+21 TPAPTPAPALVADPN
-36 TYLEDIHGARALDT
+36 AYLEDIHGTRALET
-50 VKRWNTRSLAALED
+50 VQRWNTRSLAALEA
-64 KPGYAA
+64 KPRYAR

-80 DARQIAMP
+80 DARQIATP

-93 DQVVNLWQDRANPR
+93 DQVVNLWQDKANPR

-121 KPVWRKLIDVDALGK
+121 KPVWRTLIDVDALGK

-152 SYDRCMIALSN
+152 SYDRCMVALSN

-176 PSGKFVADG
+176 PSGKFVTDG

-198 GPDALYVATD
+198 GSDALYVATD

-227 RGTPLSVATEIA
+227 RGTPLTAATEIA
-239 SAAPSDVGIN
+239 SAARTDVGIN
-249 TAVFTEGD
+249 TPVFTEGD
-257 RRYALVSRDIDFFHS
+257 RRYALVSRDVDFFHA

-291 AVIDTV
+291 AVINTV

-327 AGREPTIER
+327 AGRTPTIER
-336 VLVPTARQAVEQ
+336 VLVPTATQAVEQ

-355 LWVKMLDDVSGRLVS
+355 LWVKMLDDVSGRMVS
-370 LTRGADGVWTQSV
+370 LTRSADGVWTPSV

-393 LEATAGKDDL
+393 LEATAGKDDT
-403 AYAMVEGFL
+403 AFAMVEGFL
-412 SPPALYAVRPAT
+412 SPPALYAVRPNTA
-424 KPVAVDTLPA
+424 PAAVDTLPA
-434 RFDASR
+434 RFDASA

-460 VRKKGTPGSAA
+460 VRKKGTPGSVA

-626 GQYSPYQNLKRG
+626 SRYSPYQNLKRG
-638 VKYPVPFIYTSTEDD
+638 VKYSVPFIYTSTEDD

-688 DKIEDAKRA
+688 DRIEDAKRA

-702 YLNTQLAT
+702 YLNTQLGTA
-710 SPQR
+710 PQR

>member
-9 ALLALSTTALAQ
+9 ALLALSTTTLAQ
-21 TPAPTSAAPPAADPN
+21 TPAPPPVADPN
-36 TYLEDIHGARALDT
+36 AYLEDIHGTRALDT
-50 VKRWNTRSLAALED
+50 VKRWNARSLAALEA
-64 KPGYAA
+64 KPGFAH

-80 DARQIAMP
+80 ADRQIATP
-88 DQILG
+88 DQVLG
-93 DQVVNLWQDRANPR
+93 DHVVNLWQDKANPR
-107 GLWRVASLASFGSG
+107 GLWRVASLASFTSG
-121 KPVWRKLIDVDALGK
+121 KPIWRTLIDVDALGK

-152 SYDRCMIALSN
+152 SYDRCMVALSN

-185 FVVPMFKSGVNWA
+185 FVVPNFKTRLNWA
-198 GPDALYVATD
+198 GSDALYVATD
-208 FGPDSLTTSG
+208 FGADSLTTSG
-218 LPRTAKLWR
+218 LPRIVKLWR
-227 RGTPLSVATEIA
+227 RGTPLTAATIID
-239 SAAPSDVGIN
+239 SAARSDVAIE
-249 TAVFTEGD
+249 TDVFTEGG
-257 RRYALVSRDIDFFHS
+257 RRYAMVERNVDFFHS
-272 KRSHVAADG
+272 KRSHVADDG
-281 RLVATPLPDD
+281 RLVPTPLPDD
-291 AVIDTV
+291 AVINAV

-304 TLSSDWRGIP
+304 TLASEWRGIP
-314 AGAVV
+314 SGSII
-319 AYAIADVL
+319 AYSIADVL
-327 AGREPTIER
+327 AGRTPTIER
-336 VLVPTARQAVEQ
+336 VLVPTGTQAVEQ

-370 LTRGADGVWTQSV
+370 LTRGRDGVWTQTV
-383 AALPTASTIH
+383 EALPTASTIH
-393 LEATAGKDDL
+393 LDATAGKDDL
-403 AYAMVEGFL
+403 AFAVVESFL
-412 SPPALYAVRPAT
+412 SPPALYAIRPGVA
-424 KPVAVDTLPA
+424 PVAVDTLPA
-434 RFDASR
+434 RFDASA
-440 MQVEQRFATSK
+440 MKVEQRFATTK

-460 VRKKGTPGSAA
+460 VRKKGTT
-471 GPVPALVHAYGGFRN
+471 GPVPALIHAYGGFRN

-501 PAGLFWVEEGNA
+501 PAGLFWVEGGNA

-561 KIAVSGRSNGGLL
+561 KIGVSGRSNGGLL

-626 GQYSPYQNLKRG
+626 SQYSPYQNLKRG

-673 FFYYENPEGGHAAGA
+673 FFYYENPEGGHSAGA
-688 DKIEDAKRA
+688 DRIEDARRA

-702 YLNTQLAT
+702 YLNAQLVA
-710 SPQR
+710 PQR

>member
-1 MQRRLPFL
+1 MSLRLPIF
-9 ALLALSTTALAQ
+9 ALLALSTSAVAQ
-21 TPAPTSAAPPAADPN
+21 TPAADPN
-36 TYLEDIHGARALDT
+36 AYLEDIHGARALDT
-50 VKRWNTRSLAALED
+50 VKRWNTRSLATLEA
-64 KPGYAA
+64 KPGYAR

-80 DARQIAMP
+80 ADRQIATP
-88 DQILG
+88 DQIIG
-93 DQVVNLWQDRANPR
+93 DQVLNLWQDKTNVR
-107 GLWRVASLASFGSG
+107 GLWRVASLASFTSG
-121 KPVWRKLIDVDALGK
+121 KPVWRTLIDVDALGK

-146 ATCRSP
+146 GTCRSP

-176 PSGKFVADG
+176 PSGKFVTDG
-185 FVVPMFKSGVNWA
+185 FVVPIFKTRLSWA
-198 GPDALYVATD
+198 GPDSLYVATD
-208 FGPDSLTTSG
+208 FGAGSLTKSG
-218 LPRTAKLWR
+218 YPRTAKLWR
-227 RGTPLSVATEIA
+227 RGTPLTTATEIA
-239 SAAPSDVGIN
+239 SATQDDVGIN
-249 TAVFTEGD
+249 VSVFPDGEQ
-257 RRYALVSRDIDFFHS
+257 RYPLVVRDTDFFHS
-272 KRSHVAADG
+272 KRSHVAQDG
-281 RLVATPLPDD
+281 RLVPSPLPDD
-291 AVIDTV
+291 AVINTV

-304 TLSSDWRGIP
+304 TLASDWRGIP

-319 AYAIADVL
+319 AYSIADVL
-327 AGREPTIER
+327 AGRAPTIER
-336 VLVPTARQAVEQ
+336 VLVPTATQAVEQ

-355 LWVKMLDDVSGRLVS
+355 LWVKMLDNVSGRLVS
-370 LTRGADGVWTQSV
+370 LTRSANGSWTQTV
-383 AALPTASTIH
+383 AALPAASTIH
-393 LEATAGKDDL
+393 LDATAGKDDL
-403 AYAMVEGFL
+403 AFAMVESFL
-412 SPPALYAVRPAT
+412 SPPALYAIRPGA

-434 RFDASR
+434 RFDAST

-451 DGTKIPYFL
+451 DGTRIPYFL
-460 VRKKGTPGSAA
+460 VRKKITAESASA
-471 GPVPALVHAYGGFRN
+471 PVPALVHAYGGFRN

-594 LLDMQKYSHLS
+594 LLDMQRYSHLS
-605 AGASWMGEYG
+605 AGASWIHEYG

-626 GQYSPYQNLKRG
+626 SQYSPYQNLKRG
-638 VKYPVPFIYTSTEDD
+638 MKYPVPFIYTSTEDD

-660 RKFAARLEAYGDP
+660 RKFAARLEQYGDP

-688 DKIEDAKRA
+688 DKIEYAKRA

-702 YLNTQLAT
+702 YLNTQLRTA
-710 SPQR
+710 PQR

>member
-1 MQRRLPFL
+1 MSLRLPIF
-9 ALLALSTTALAQ
+9 ALLALSTSAVAQ
-21 TPAPTSAAPPAADPN
+21 TPAADPN
-36 TYLEDIHGARALDT
+36 AYLEDIHGARALDT
-50 VKRWNTRSLAALED
+50 VKRWNTRSLATLEA
-64 KPGYAA
+64 KPGYAR

-80 DARQIAMP
+80 ADRQIATP
-88 DQILG
+88 DQIIG
-93 DQVVNLWQDRANPR
+93 DQVLNLWQDKTNVR
-107 GLWRVASLASFGSG
+107 GLWRVASLASFTSG
-121 KPVWRKLIDVDALGK
+121 KPVWRTLIDVDALGK

-146 ATCRSP
+146 GTCRSP

-176 PSGKFVADG
+176 PSGKFVTDG
-185 FVVPMFKSGVNWA
+185 FVVPIFKTRLSWA
-198 GPDALYVATD
+198 GPDSLYVATD
-208 FGPDSLTTSG
+208 FGAGSLTKSG
-218 LPRTAKLWR
+218 YPRTAKLWR
-227 RGTPLSVATEIA
+227 RGTPLTTATEIA
-239 SAAPSDVGIN
+239 SATQDDVGIN
-249 TAVFTEGD
+249 VSVFPDGEQ
-257 RRYALVSRDIDFFHS
+257 RYPLVVRDTDFFHS
-272 KRSHVAADG
+272 KRSHVAQDG
-281 RLVATPLPDD
+281 RLVPSPLPDD
-291 AVIDTV
+291 AVINTV

-304 TLSSDWRGIP
+304 TLASDWRGIP

-319 AYAIADVL
+319 AYSIADVL
-327 AGREPTIER
+327 AGRAPTIER
-336 VLVPTARQAVEQ
+336 VLVPTATQALEQ

-355 LWVKMLDDVSGRLVS
+355 LWVKMLDNVSGRLVS
-370 LTRGADGVWTQSV
+370 LTRSANGSWTQTV
-383 AALPTASTIH
+383 AALPAASTIH
-393 LEATAGKDDL
+393 LDATAGKDDL
-403 AYAMVEGFL
+403 AFAMVESFL
-412 SPPALYAVRPAT
+412 SPPALYAIRPGA

-434 RFDASR
+434 RFDAST

-460 VRKKGTPGSAA
+460 VRKKITAESGPA
-471 GPVPALVHAYGGFRN
+471 PVPALVHAYGGFRN

-594 LLDMQKYSHLS
+594 LLDMQRYSHLS
-605 AGASWMGEYG
+605 AGASWIHEYG

-626 GQYSPYQNLKRG
+626 SQYSPYQNLKRG
-638 VKYPVPFIYTSTEDD
+638 MKYPVPFIYTSTEDD

-660 RKFAARLEAYGDP
+660 RKFAARLEQYGDP

-702 YLNTQLAT
+702 YLNTQLRTA
-710 SPQR
+710 PQR

>member
-1 MQRRLPFL
+1 MSLRSPLL
-9 ALLALSTTALAQ
+9 VLLALSASASAQ
-21 TPAPTSAAPPAADPN
+21 TTAADPN
-36 TYLEDIHGARALDT
+36 AYLEDIHGARALDT
-50 VKRWNTRSLAALED
+50 VKRWNTRSLADLEA

-80 DARQIAMP
+80 ADRQIATP

-93 DQVVNLWQDRANPR
+93 DQVLNLWQDKANAR
-107 GLWRVASLASFGSG
+107 GLWRVASLASFTSG
-121 KPVWRKLIDVDALGK
+121 KPAWRTLIDVDALGK

-152 SYDRCMIALSN
+152 SYDRCMVALSD

-176 PSGKFVADG
+176 PSSKFVADG
-185 FVVPMFKSGVNWA
+185 FVVPSFKTGLNWA
-198 GPDALYVATD
+198 GPNALYVATD
-208 FGPDSLTTSG
+208 FGPDSLTKSG
-218 LPRTAKLWR
+218 YPRTVKRWR
-227 RGTPLSVATEIA
+227 RGTPLA
-239 SAAPSDVGIN
+239 SATIVTSATQDNVGIETN
-249 TAVFTEGD
+249 VFTEGD
-257 RRYALVSRDIDFFHS
+257 RRYALVSRNVDFFHA
-272 KRSHVAADG
+272 KRSHIAEDG
-281 RLVATPLPDD
+281 RLVPSPLPDD
-291 AVIDTV
+291 AEISTV

-304 TLSSDWRGIP
+304 TLASEWRGIP
-314 AGAVV
+314 SGSVV
-319 AYAIADVL
+319 AYSIADVL
-327 AGREPTIER
+327 AGRAPVIER
-336 VLVPTARQAVEQ
+336 VLVPTATQAVEQ
-348 VDSSKSV
+348 VESSRSV

-370 LTRGADGVWTQSV
+370 LTRGADGRWTQSV
-383 AALPTASTIH
+383 AALPAASTIH
-393 LEATAGKDDL
+393 LDASAAKDDI
-403 AYAMVEGFL
+403 AFAVVEGFL
-412 SPPALYAVRPAT
+412 SPPALYAVRPNA
-424 KPVAVDTLPA
+424 KPVTVDALPA
-434 RFDASR
+434 RFDATG

-460 VRKKGTPGSAA
+460 VRRKDTARSGA

-561 KIAVSGRSNGGLL
+561 RIAVSGRSNGGLL

-594 LLDMQKYSHLS
+594 LLDMQRYSHLS
-605 AGASWMGEYG
+605 AGASWIGEYG

-626 GQYSPYQNLKRG
+626 SQYSPYQNLKRG
-638 VKYPVPFIYTSTEDD
+638 VQYPVPFIYTSTEDD

-688 DKIEDAKRA
+688 DRIEDAKRA

-702 YLNTQLAT
+702 YLNSQLGTAT
-710 SPQR
+710 AR

>member
-1 MQRRLPFL
+1 MSLRLPLL
-9 ALLALSTTALAQ
+9 ALLALSTSAIAQ
-21 TPAPTSAAPPAADPN
+21 TPAADPN
-36 TYLEDIHGARALDT
+36 TYLENIHGARALGT
-50 VKRWNTRSLAALED
+50 VKQWNTRSLAALEA
-64 KPGYAA
+64 KPGFAR

-80 DARQIAMP
+80 ADRQIATP
-88 DQILG
+88 DDVVG
-93 DQVVNLWQDRANPR
+93 DQVLNLWQDKANVR
-107 GLWRVASLASFGSG
+107 GLWRVASLASFKSG
-121 KPVWRKLIDVDALGK
+121 KPVWRTLIDVDALGR

-146 ATCRSP
+146 VTCRSP
-152 SYDRCMIALSN
+152 SYDRCMVALSD

-176 PSGKFVADG
+176 PSGKFVTDG
-185 FVVPMFKSGVNWA
+185 FVVPIFKTRLSWA

-208 FGPDSLTTSG
+208 YGADSLTKSG
-218 LPRTAKLWR
+218 YPRTAKLWR
-227 RGTPLSVATEIA
+227 RGTPLTAATEIA
-239 SAAPSDVGIN
+239 SATQDDVGIN
-249 TAVFTEGD
+249 VSVFPDGEQ
-257 RRYALVSRDIDFFHS
+257 RYPLVVRDTDFFHS
-272 KRSHVAADG
+272 KRSHIAQDG
-281 RLVATPLPDD
+281 RLVPSPLPDD
-291 AVIDTV
+291 AVINTV

-304 TLSSDWRGIP
+304 TLASDWRGVP
-314 AGAVV
+314 AGAIV
-319 AYAIADVL
+319 AYSIADVL
-327 AGREPTIER
+327 AGRAPTIER
-336 VLVPTARQAVEQ
+336 VLVPTATQAVEQ

-370 LTRGADGVWTQSV
+370 LARGADGSWTQSV
-383 AALPTASTIH
+383 AALPASSTIH
-393 LEATAGKDDL
+393 LDATAGKDDL
-403 AYAMVEGFL
+403 AFAMVESFL
-412 SPPALYAVRPAT
+412 SPPALYAIRPNA

-434 RFDASR
+434 RFDASA

-460 VRKKGTPGSAA
+460 VRKKGTT

-527 RWHQATLRENRQ
+527 RWHQATLREDRQ
-539 KAYDDLHAVGDDLVR
+539 KAYDDLHAVGDDLVC

-579 EQRPDLYGAIVMGSP
+579 EQRPDLYGAILMGSP

-626 GQYSPYQNLKRG
+626 SKYSPYQNLTRG

-702 YLNTQLAT
+702 YLNSQLVTA
-710 SPQR
+710 PQR

>member
-1 MQRRLPFL
+1 MSLRLPIF
-9 ALLALSTTALAQ
+9 ALLALSTSAVAQ
-21 TPAPTSAAPPAADPN
+21 TPAADPN
-36 TYLEDIHGARALDT
+36 AYLEDIHGARALDT
-50 VKRWNTRSLAALED
+50 VKRWNTRSLATLEA
-64 KPGYAA
+64 KPGYAR

-80 DARQIAMP
+80 ADRQIATP
-88 DQILG
+88 DQIIG
-93 DQVVNLWQDRANPR
+93 DQVLNLWQDKTNVR
-107 GLWRVASLASFGSG
+107 GLWRVASLASFTSG
-121 KPVWRKLIDVDALGK
+121 KPVWRTLIDVDALGK

-146 ATCRSP
+146 GTCRSP

-176 PSGKFVADG
+176 PSGKFVTDG
-185 FVVPMFKSGVNWA
+185 FVVPIFKTRLSWA
-198 GPDALYVATD
+198 GPDSLYVATD
-208 FGPDSLTTSG
+208 FGAGSLTKSG
-218 LPRTAKLWR
+218 YPRTAKLWR
-227 RGTPLSVATEIA
+227 RGTPLTTATEIA
-239 SAAPSDVGIN
+239 SATQDDVGIN
-249 TAVFTEGD
+249 VSVFPDGEQ
-257 RRYALVSRDIDFFHS
+257 RYPLVVRDTDFFHS
-272 KRSHVAADG
+272 KRSHVAQDG
-281 RLVATPLPDD
+281 RLVPSPLPDD
-291 AVIDTV
+291 AVINTV

-304 TLSSDWRGIP
+304 TLASDWRGIP

-319 AYAIADVL
+319 AYSIADVL
-327 AGREPTIER
+327 AGRAPTIER
-336 VLVPTARQAVEQ
+336 VLVPTATQAVEQ

-355 LWVKMLDDVSGRLVS
+355 LWVKMLDNVSGRLVS
-370 LTRGADGVWTQSV
+370 LTRSANGSWTQTV
-383 AALPTASTIH
+383 AALPAASTIH
-393 LEATAGKDDL
+393 LDATAGKDDL
-403 AYAMVEGFL
+403 AFAMVESFL
-412 SPPALYAVRPAT
+412 SPPALYAIRPGA

-434 RFDASR
+434 RFDAST

-460 VRKKGTPGSAA
+460 VRKKITAESGPA
-471 GPVPALVHAYGGFRN
+471 PVPALVHAYGGFRN

-594 LLDMQKYSHLS
+594 LLDMQRYSHLS
-605 AGASWMGEYG
+605 AGASWIHEYG

-626 GQYSPYQNLKRG
+626 SQYSPYQNLKRG
-638 VKYPVPFIYTSTEDD
+638 MKYPVPFIYTSTEDD

-660 RKFAARLEAYGDP
+660 RKFAARLEQYGDP

-702 YLNTQLAT
+702 YLNTQLRTA
-710 SPQR
+710 PQR

>member
-1 MQRRLPFL
+1 MMQRRLPFL
-9 ALLALSTTALAQ
+9 ALLALSTTTLAQ
-21 TPAPTSAAPPAADPN
+21 TPAPATDPN
-36 TYLEDIHGARALDT
+36 LYLEDIHGARALDT
-50 VKRWNTRSLAALED
+50 VKRWNTRSLAALEA
-64 KPGYAA
+64 KPGYAR

-80 DARQIAMP
+80 ADRQIATP
-88 DQILG
+88 DQIVG
-93 DQVVNLWQDRANPR
+93 DQVLNLWQDKTNVR
-107 GLWRVASLASFGSG
+107 GLWRVASLASFSSG
-121 KPVWRKLIDVDALGK
+121 KPAWRTLIDVDALGK

-152 SYDRCMIALSN
+152 SYDRCMVALSN
-163 GGGDAVVEREFDI
+163 GGGDAVEEREFDI

-185 FVVPMFKSGVNWA
+185 FVVPSFKTRLNWA
-198 GPDALYVATD
+198 GPDAMYVATD
-208 FGPDSLTTSG
+208 FGSGSLTKSG
-218 LPRTAKLWR
+218 YPRTVKRWQ
-227 RGTPLSVATEIA
+227 RGTPLA
-239 SAAPSDVGIN
+239 SATIVTSAMQDDVGID
-249 TAVFTEGD
+249 TDVYTEAD
-257 RRYALVSRDIDFFHS
+257 RRYAVVSRNVDFFHS
-272 KRSHVAADG
+272 KRSHVADDG
-281 RLVATPLPDD
+281 RLVPSPLPDD
-291 AVIDTV
+291 AVLNTV
-297 LDGRLIA
+297 LDGCLIA
-304 TLSSDWRGIP
+304 TLASDWRGIP
-314 AGAVV
+314 SGSVV
-319 AYAIADVL
+319 AYGIADVL
-327 AGREPTIER
+327 AGRAPTIER
-336 VLVPTARQAVEQ
+336 VLVPTKTQAVEQ
-348 VDSSKSV
+348 VDSSRSV

-370 LTRGADGVWTQSV
+370 LTRGADGVWTQRV
-383 AALPTASTIH
+383 AALPSSSTIH
-393 LEATAGKDDL
+393 LDATAAKDDV
-403 AYAMVEGFL
+403 AFAMVESFL
-412 SPPALYAVRPAT
+412 SPPALYAVRPDA

-434 RFDASR
+434 RFDAST

-460 VRKKGTPGSAA
+460 VRKKGTT

-527 RWHQATLRENRQ
+527 SWHQMPLRENRQ

-594 LLDMQKYSHLS
+594 LLDMQRYSHLS
-605 AGASWMGEYG
+605 AGASWIGEYG

-626 GQYSPYQNLKRG
+626 ARYSPYQNLKRG
-638 VKYPVPFIYTSTEDD
+638 VGYPTPFIYTSTEDD

-702 YLNTQLAT
+702 YLNTQLGTGAI
-710 SPQR
+710 R